1 MEYFFRGD
9 CEMSSWEK
17 WVNRPQSLWLRRA
30 LFQVHLWTGIGIG
43 LYVLLMSVSGSVLVY
58 RRELARTFSREPR
71 IAAGPGARMTVD
83 ELKQTAKRAYPD
95 YEAARVYE
103 PKKPDQPVEML
114 LEHGEKRLQRL
125 FHPYTGADLGDPLRP
140 GFRFILWLAD
150 LHDDL
155 LLGRTG
161 RRLNLIGG
169 ILGTLLC
176 LTGAI
181 IWWPGIKN
189 WRGSLSVRWKENRK
203 GFNWALHS
211 AAGIWSI
218 AFIFMWGISGI
229 YLSIPES
236 FNAVV
241 DFFEP
246 VHEPSKATRFGDQ
259 VLYWLAQAHFGRF
272 AGQPVKFIWF
282 VLGFAPAVLF
292 VTGTLMWWNR
302 VLGPWM
308 RRKLLA
314 RPQIN
319 GVEAPHSDSSIHA

>member
-1 MEYFFRGD
+1 
-9 CEMSSWEK
+9 MSSWEK
-17 WVNRPQSLWLRRA
+17 WVNRPQGLWLRRA

-58 RRELARTFSREPR
+58 RRELSLAFSREPR
-71 IAAGPGARMTVD
+71 IAAGPGARMTID
-83 ELKQTAKRAYPD
+83 ELKQTAKRAYPE
-95 YEAARVYE
+95 YEATRVYE
-103 PKKPDQPVEML
+103 PKNPGQPIEIL

-125 FHPYTGADLGDPLRP
+125 FNPYTGADLGDSLQP

-150 LHDDL
+150 LHDNL
-155 LLGRTG
+155 LLERTG
-161 RRLNLIGG
+161 RRLNLAGG

-181 IWWPGIKN
+181 IWWPGLN
-189 WRGSLSVRWKENRK
+189 HWRNSLIIRWKENRK

-211 AAGIWSI
+211 AMGFWSI
-218 AFIFMWGISGI
+218 AFIFMWGITGI

-236 FNAVV
+236 FNAIV

-246 VHEPSKATRFGDQ
+246 VRDSGKALRFGDQ
-259 VLYWLAQAHFGRF
+259 FLYWLARVHFGRF

-282 VLGFAPAVLF
+282 VLGLAPAVLF
-292 VTGTLMWWNR
+292 VTGTLMWWKR

-308 RRKLLA
+308 RRRLQV
-314 RPQIN
+314 RSQIN
-319 GVEAPHSDSSIHA
+319 DVAEPHRDSSIRA